1 MSSSKESLI
10 ETLKLL
16 KQRVLEVEKKSKSLS
31 ETDTR
36 QGLINVL
43 FKALGWD
50 FSDFE
55 SVRSE
60 FRNKNYNDPV
70 DYAFFHSKDNN
81 KPVLLVEAKFLGT
94 DLNNGKVIKQ
104 LCTYLGEMGVQWGVL
119 TDGNKY
125 IMYNSKSG
133 VSFEEQK
140 FLTIQIKNAD
150 TEDGLPF
157 SELADKLI
165 ALLSRS
171 YLENDEI
178 QTSYESYVLNRHIG
192 DALTSLLT
200 EPFDTLA
207 QAVKKEFKEER
218 VKVDPNLKITQK
230 QILSYLESIKDEDGK
245 IPMDIECE
253 TGQSDS
259 FVLSNIANFSENQ
272 IENLSTIKD
281 ISNLHRSKRVTILDL
296 LESQIV
302 HVGDNWRFEYK
313 GEVTWARVTRNGE
326 LEINGKTYTSPSSA
340 GTSIIDRG
348 TCNGWLFW
356 SFKDSSHSNKW
367 RAIKVLRD
375 LYIEKYNLVSL
386 KRSKKAA

>member
-1 MSSSKESLI
+1 MSNSKENLI
-10 ETLKLL
+10 ETLKFL
-16 KQRVLEVEKKSKSLS
+16 KQRILEVEKKSKPLS

-70 DYAFFHSKDNN
+70 DYAFFHSKDNT
-81 KPVLLVEAKFLGT
+81 KPVLLVEAKALGT

-125 IMYNSKSG
+125 VMYNSNSG
-133 VSFEEQK
+133 VLFEEQK
-140 FLTIQIKNAD
+140 FLTIQIKNAE
-150 TEDGLPF
+150 TEDGLLF
-157 SELADKLI
+157 SDLADKLI
-165 ALLSRS
+165 ALLSRKC
-171 YLENDEI
+171 LENDEI
-178 QTSYESYVLNRHIG
+178 QISYESYVLNRHIE

-207 QAVKKEFKEER
+207 QSVKKELKEER
-218 VKVDPNLKITQK
+218 VEVDPNLKITQK

-245 IPMDIECE
+245 IPMDIECK
-253 TGQSDS
+253 TDQSDS
-259 FVLSNIANFSENQ
+259 VVLSNIANFSEKQ
-272 IENLSTIKD
+272 RASASSIKN
-281 ISNLHRSKRVTILDL
+281 ITSPRRVKRVTLLDL
-296 LESQIV
+296 LENKII

-313 GEVTWARVTRNGE
+313 GEVTWARVTGNGE

-340 GTSIIDRG
+340 GTSITQRG
-348 TCNGWLFW
+348 ACDGWSYW
-356 SFKDSSHSNKW
+356 YFKDPSHLNKW
-367 RAIKVLRD
+367 RTIKVLRNHY
-375 LYIEKYNLVSL
+375 LEKENLVNP
-386 KRSKKAA
+386 RRNKKAA